1 MRQKIQKFGRAL
13 SSMVMPNIGAFIAWG
28 LITAL
33 FIPTGWMP
41 NEHLGKLVDPMLKYL
56 LPLLIAYTGGRN
68 VAGDR
73 GAVIGAIAAMGVII
87 GSDIPMFIGAML
99 MGPFAAWC
107 IKKFDSLIAGKVRAG
122 FEMLVN
128 NFSIGII
135 GFCLAILG
143 YLVIGDVIT
152 LISKAIGAGADFIIQ
167 KGLLPLISFVVEPAK
182 VLFLNNAVHHGILA
196 PIGIEQ
202 ASHLGQ
208 SIIFLVDPNPGP
220 GLGLLLA
227 FWLLGK
233 GVEKESA
240 PGSIII
246 HFFGGIH
253 EVYFPYVLAK
263 PVLIL
268 AMIAGSSAGLLFF
281 SIFDAGLVSV
291 ASPGSIITTVALAS
305 KGKTLLV
312 LTGILLSAA
321 VSFLVAA
328 PFIRGFKKKEEE
340 IIEAEETAEL
350 ELANEGGKISKIIF
364 ACDAGMGSS
373 ALGATRFRQ
382 RIQKAGFNGIH
393 VSNTAANSLPDD
405 ADAVVCQKMIADRLV
420 GTKWE
425 KKLVVITNFLSDP
438 QLDKFFEVIEA
449 QETAPAETEVAAAQ
463 EMTSMPE
470 GTAPITAEVE
480 NEAGNSLLLR
490 KNIIIGLAPESKEE
504 AIRRAGRLL
513 ADSGYVEPSYA
524 DAMIDRENLA
534 TTYMGMGL
542 AIPHGTSEAKEKV
555 LKSGIC
561 VLQYPEGVDFG
572 EEKARFVIGIAG
584 VGDAHLEILSKLAET
599 LEDEELLE
607 KLMVT
612 EDPEEIYKT
621 LN

>member
-1 MRQKIQKFGRAL
+1 MRQKVQKFGRAL
-13 SSMVMPNIGAFIAWG
+13 SGMVMPNIGAFIAWG

-41 NEHLGKLVDPMLKYL
+41 NENLAKLVDPMLKYL

-73 GAVIGAIAAMGVII
+73 GAVIGAIAGMGVII
-87 GSDIPMFIGAML
+87 GSDIPMFIGAMM

-107 IKKFDSLIAGKVRAG
+107 IKQFDKLVAGKVRAG

-135 GFCLAILG
+135 GFGLAILG

-152 LISKAIGAGADFIIQ
+152 WLSTAIGAGADFIIR
-167 KGLLPLISFVVEPAK
+167 KGLLPLISFIVEPAK

-220 GLGLLLA
+220 GLGLLMA

-263 PVLIL
+263 PILII

-305 KGKTLLV
+305 RGKTLLV
-312 LTGILLSAA
+312 LTGILLSAL

-328 PFIRGFKKKEEE
+328 PFIRGYKKKEEDIRE
-340 IIEAEETAEL
+340 TVETADL
-350 ELANEGGKISKIIF
+350 ELAVENKGISKIIF

-382 RIQKAGFNGIH
+382 RIEKAGIAGIH

-405 ADAVVCQKMIADRLV
+405 ADAVVCQKIIADRLV
-420 GTKWE
+420 GSKWE

-438 QLDKFFEVIEA
+438 QLDKFFDIISSQSA
-449 QETAPAETEVAAAQ
+449 GDTAAAEQ
-463 EMTSMPE
+463 DQAPETSSEPS
-470 GTAPITAEVE
+470 E
-480 NEAGNSLLLR
+480 NVLLLK

-504 AIRRAGRLL
+504 AIRRAGQLL
-513 ADSGYVEPSYA
+513 ADSGYVDAGYV
-524 DAMIDRENLA
+524 DAMIEREGIA

-542 AIPHGTSEAKEKV
+542 AIPHGTSEAKDKV
-555 LKSGIC
+555 VKSGIC

-572 EEKARFVIGIAG
+572 DEKARFVIGIAG
-584 VGDAHLEILSKLAET
+584 VGDAHLEILAKLAET

-607 KLMVT
+607 RLMST
-612 EDPEEIYKT
+612 EKPEEIYNA

>member
-1 MRQKIQKFGRAL
+1 
-13 SSMVMPNIGAFIAWG
+13 MPNIGAFIAWG

-33 FIPTGWMP
+33 FIPTGWLP
-41 NEHLGKLVDPMLKYL
+41 NEHLAKLVDPMLKYL

-99 MGPFAAWC
+99 MGPFVAWC
-107 IKKFDSLIAGKVRAG
+107 IKKFDRLIAGKVKAG

-152 LISKAIGAGADFIIQ
+152 WLSTAIGAGADFIIK
-167 KGLLPLISFVVEPAK
+167 KGLLPLIAFIVEPAK

-220 GLGLLLA
+220 GLGLLMA

-233 GVEKESA
+233 GAEKESA
-240 PGSIII
+240 PGAIII

-253 EVYFPYVLAK
+253 EVFFPYILAK
-263 PVLIL
+263 PILIL
-268 AMIAGSSAGLLFF
+268 ATIAGSAAGLLFF

-312 LTGILLSAA
+312 LTGILLSAL

-340 IIEAEETAEL
+340 IRETEEAADL
-350 ELANEGGKISKIIF
+350 ELSVESKGISKIIF

-382 RIQKAGFNGIH
+382 RIEKAGITGIH
-393 VSNTAANSLPDD
+393 VSNTAANSLPAD
-405 ADAVVCQKMIADRLV
+405 ADVVVCQKMIADRLV
-420 GTKWE
+420 GSRWE
-425 KKLVVITNFLSDP
+425 NKLVVITNFLSDP
-438 QLDKFFEVIEA
+438 QLDKFFDLVQSQASGEIAAAEPEQA
-449 QETAPAETEVAAAQ
+449 QETPAEP
-463 EMTSMPE
+463 S
-470 GTAPITAEVE
+470 E
-480 NEAGNSLLLR
+480 NTLLLK

-504 AIRRAGRLL
+504 AIRRAGQLL
-513 ADSGYVEPSYA
+513 ADSGYVETPYIE
-524 DAMIDRENLA
+524 AMIERENIA

-542 AIPHGTSEAKEKV
+542 AIPHGTSEAKDKV

-572 EEKARFVIGIAG
+572 DEKARFVIGIAG
-584 VGDAHLEILSKLAET
+584 VGDAHLEILAKLAET

-607 KLMVT
+607 KLMST
-612 EDPEEIYKT
+612 ENPEDIYNA

>member
-1 MRQKIQKFGRAL
+1 MRQKVQKFGRAL
-13 SSMVMPNIGAFIAWG
+13 SGMVMPNIGAFIAWG

-41 NEHLGKLVDPMLKYL
+41 NENLAKLVDPMLKYL

-73 GAVIGAIAAMGVII
+73 GAVIGAIAGMGVII
-87 GSDIPMFIGAML
+87 GSDIPMFIGAMM

-107 IKKFDSLIAGKVRAG
+107 IKQFDKLVAGKVRAG

-135 GFCLAILG
+135 GFGLAILG

-152 LISKAIGAGADFIIQ
+152 WLSTAIGAGADFIIR
-167 KGLLPLISFVVEPAK
+167 KGLLPLISFIVEPAK

-220 GLGLLLA
+220 GLGLLMA

-263 PVLIL
+263 PILII

-305 KGKTLLV
+305 RGKTLLV
-312 LTGILLSAA
+312 LTGILLSAL

-328 PFIRGFKKKEEE
+328 PFIRGFKKKEEDIRE
-340 IIEAEETAEL
+340 TVETADL
-350 ELANEGGKISKIIF
+350 ELAVENKGISKIIF

-382 RIQKAGFNGIH
+382 RIEKAGIAGIH

-405 ADAVVCQKMIADRLV
+405 ADAVVCQKIIADRLV
-420 GTKWE
+420 GSKWE

-438 QLDKFFEVIEA
+438 QLDKFFDIISSQSA
-449 QETAPAETEVAAAQ
+449 GDTAAAEQ
-463 EMTSMPE
+463 DQAPETSSEPS
-470 GTAPITAEVE
+470 E
-480 NEAGNSLLLR
+480 NVLLLK

-504 AIRRAGRLL
+504 AIRRAGQLL
-513 ADSGYVEPSYA
+513 ADSGYVDAGYV
-524 DAMIDRENLA
+524 DAMIEREGIA

-542 AIPHGTSEAKEKV
+542 AIPHGTSEAKDKV
-555 LKSGIC
+555 VKSGIC

-572 EEKARFVIGIAG
+572 DEKARFVIGIAG
-584 VGDAHLEILSKLAET
+584 VGDAHLEILAKLAET

-607 KLMVT
+607 RLMST
-612 EDPEEIYKT
+612 EKPEEIYNA

>member
-1 MRQKIQKFGRAL
+1 MRQKVQKFGRAL
-13 SSMVMPNIGAFIAWG
+13 SGMVMPNIGAFIAWG

-33 FIPTGWMP
+33 FIPTGWLP
-41 NEHLGKLVDPMLKYL
+41 NEHLAKLVDPMLKYL

-107 IKKFDSLIAGKVRAG
+107 IKQFDKLIAGRVRAG

-135 GFCLAILG
+135 GFALAILG

-152 LISKAIGAGADFIIQ
+152 WLSTAIGAGADFII
-167 KGLLPLISFVVEPAK
+167 KRGLLPLIAFIVEPAK

-220 GLGLLLA
+220 GLGLLMA

-268 AMIAGSSAGLLFF
+268 AMIAGSATGLLFF

-312 LTGILLSAA
+312 LTGILLSAL
-321 VSFLVAA
+321 VSFLVSA
-328 PFIRGFKKKEEE
+328 PFIKGFRKKDEKIKEESGTDVP
-340 IIEAEETAEL
+340 AL
-350 ELANEGGKISKIIF
+350 ELAPENNRISKIIF

-382 RIQKAGFNGIH
+382 RIEKAGITGIH
-393 VSNTAANSLPDD
+393 VSNTAANSLPHD
-405 ADAVVCQKMIADRLV
+405 ADVVVCQKMIADRLV

-425 KKLVVITNFLSDP
+425 NRLVVITNFLSDP
-438 QLDKFFEVIEA
+438 QLDRFFEIVSA
-449 QETAPAETEVAAAQ
+449 QETESEIQDKTALSPEVQEVAA
-463 EMTSMPE
+463 ELP
-470 GTAPITAEVE
+470 
-480 NEAGNSLLLR
+480 GNSLLLE
-490 KNIIIGLAPESKEE
+490 KNILIGLAPESKEE
-504 AIRRAGRLL
+504 AIRRAGQLL
-513 ADSGYVEPSYA
+513 VKSGYVEAPYV
-524 DAMIDRENLA
+524 DAMIERENIA

-542 AIPHGTSEAKEKV
+542 AIPHGTSEAKDKV

-561 VLQYPEGVDFG
+561 VLQYPEGVDFDD
-572 EEKARFVIGIAG
+572 EKARFVIGIAG

-607 KLMVT
+607 KLMST
-612 EDPEEIYKT
+612 ENPEEIYNA

>member
-1 MRQKIQKFGRAL
+1 
-13 SSMVMPNIGAFIAWG
+13 
-28 LITAL
+28 
-33 FIPTGWMP
+33 
-41 NEHLGKLVDPMLKYL
+41 
-56 LPLLIAYTGGRN
+56 
-68 VAGDR
+68 
-73 GAVIGAIAAMGVII
+73 
-87 GSDIPMFIGAML
+87 
-99 MGPFAAWC
+99 
-107 IKKFDSLIAGKVRAG
+107 
-122 FEMLVN
+122 MLVN
-128 NFSIGII
+128 NFSKGII
-135 GFCLAILG
+135 GFGLAILV

-152 LISKAIGAGADFIIQ
+152 WISTAIGAGADFVIK
-167 KGLLPLISFVVEPAK
+167 KGLFPLIAFIVEPAK

-202 ASHLGQ
+202 ASHIGQ

-227 FWLLGK
+227 FWVLGK

-263 PVLIL
+263 PILIL
-268 AMIAGSSAGLLFF
+268 AMIAGSATGLMFF

-312 LTGILLSAA
+312 LTGILLSAL

-328 PFIRGFKKKEEE
+328 PFIRGFKKKENAVMAEE
-340 IIEAEETAEL
+340 IAEAEEIAI
-350 ELANEGGKISKIIF
+350 GSGSISKIIF

-382 RIQKAGFNGIH
+382 RLEKAGITGVH
-393 VSNTAANSLPDD
+393 VSNTAANSLPAD
-405 ADAVVCQKMIADRLV
+405 ADIVVCQKMIADRLK
-420 GTKWE
+420 GSKWE
-425 KKLVVITNFLSDP
+425 NKLVVITNFLSDP
-438 QLDKFFEVIEA
+438 QLDRFFGLVSS
-449 QETAPAETEVAAAQ
+449 QDTAPSVTEEEIPSTEV
-463 EMTSMPE
+463 P
-470 GTAPITAEVE
+470 AE
-480 NEAGNSLLLR
+480 EADNSLLLM

-504 AIRRAGRLL
+504 AIRRAGKLLL
-513 ADSGYVEPSYA
+513 ASGYVEEEYVE
-524 DAMIDRENLA
+524 AMIAREEIA

-542 AIPHGTSEAKEKV
+542 AIPHGTSEAKDKV
-555 LKSGIC
+555 KKSGIS
-561 VLQYPEGVDFG
+561 VLQYPKGVDFG
-572 EEKARFVIGIAG
+572 DEKARFVIGIAG

-607 KLMVT
+607 KLMST
-612 EDPEEIYKT
+612 ENPEEIYNA

>member
-1 MRQKIQKFGRAL
+1 
-13 SSMVMPNIGAFIAWG
+13 MVMPNIGAFIAWG

-41 NEHLGKLVDPMLKYL
+41 NEHLAKLVDPMLKYL

-87 GSDIPMFIGAML
+87 GSDIPMFIGAMM
-99 MGPFAAWC
+99 MGPLAAWC

-135 GFCLAILG
+135 GFGLAILG

-152 LISKAIGAGADFIIQ
+152 WISTAIGAGADFIIK
-167 KGLLPLISFVVEPAK
+167 KGLFPLIAFIVEPAK

-227 FWLLGK
+227 FWMLGK

-268 AMIAGSSAGLLFF
+268 AMIAGSASGLLFF

-312 LTGILLSAA
+312 LTGILLSAL

-328 PFIRGFKKKEEE
+328 PFIRGFKKKED
-340 IIEAEETAEL
+340 EAVEHAGEL
-350 ELANEGGKISKIIF
+350 ELAVDNKVISKVIF

-382 RIQKAGFNGIH
+382 RIEKAGITGIH
-393 VSNTAANSLPDD
+393 VSNTAANNLPAD
-405 ADAVVCQKMIADRLV
+405 ADIVVCQKIIADRLK
-420 GTKWE
+420 GTIWE
-425 KKLVVITNFLSDP
+425 NRLIVITNFLSDP
-438 QLDKFFEVIEA
+438 QLDRFFELVSSQSAAQTESAVTEPAVIEEA
-449 QETAPAETEVAAAQ
+449 ATE
-463 EMTSMPE
+463 
-470 GTAPITAEVE
+470 
-480 NEAGNSLLLR
+480 EAGNGLLLM
-490 KNIIIGLAPESKEE
+490 KNIVIGLAPEPKEE
-504 AIRRAGRLL
+504 AIRRAGQLL
-513 ADSGYVEPSYA
+513 AASGYVEAAYI
-524 DAMIDRENLA
+524 DAMVERENIA

-542 AIPHGTSEAKEKV
+542 AIPHGTSEAKDKV
-555 LKSGIC
+555 RKSGIC

-572 EEKARFVIGIAG
+572 DEKARFVIGIAG

-599 LEDEELLE
+599 LEDEDLLE
-607 KLMVT
+607 RLMNT
-612 EDPEEIYKT
+612 ENPEEIYNA

>member
-1 MRQKIQKFGRAL
+1 MRQKVQKFGRAL
-13 SSMVMPNIGAFIAWG
+13 SGMVMPNIGAFIAWG

-41 NEHLGKLVDPMLKYL
+41 NENLAKLVDPMLKYL

-73 GAVIGAIAAMGVII
+73 GAVIGAIAGMGVII
-87 GSDIPMFIGAML
+87 GSDIPMFIGAMM

-107 IKKFDSLIAGKVRAG
+107 IKQFDKLVAGKVRAG

-135 GFCLAILG
+135 GFGLAILG

-152 LISKAIGAGADFIIQ
+152 WLSTAIGAGADFIIR
-167 KGLLPLISFVVEPAK
+167 KGLLPLISFIVEPAK

-220 GLGLLLA
+220 GLGLLMA

-263 PVLIL
+263 PILII

-305 KGKTLLV
+305 RGKTLLV
-312 LTGILLSAA
+312 LTGILLSAL

-328 PFIRGFKKKEEE
+328 PFIRGYKKKEEDIRE
-340 IIEAEETAEL
+340 TVETADL
-350 ELANEGGKISKIIF
+350 ELAVENKGISKIIF

-382 RIQKAGFNGIH
+382 RIEKAGIAGIH

-405 ADAVVCQKMIADRLV
+405 ADAVVCQKIIADRLV
-420 GTKWE
+420 GSKWE

-438 QLDKFFEVIEA
+438 QLDKFFDIISSQSA
-449 QETAPAETEVAAAQ
+449 GDTAAAEQ
-463 EMTSMPE
+463 DQAPETSSEPS
-470 GTAPITAEVE
+470 E
-480 NEAGNSLLLR
+480 NVLLLK

-504 AIRRAGRLL
+504 AIRRAGQLL
-513 ADSGYVEPSYA
+513 ADSGYVDAGYV
-524 DAMIDRENLA
+524 DAMIERERIA

-542 AIPHGTSEAKEKV
+542 AIPHGTSEAKDKV
-555 LKSGIC
+555 VKSGIC

-572 EEKARFVIGIAG
+572 DEKARFVIGIAG
-584 VGDAHLEILSKLAET
+584 VGDAHLEILAKLAET

-607 KLMVT
+607 RLMST
-612 EDPEEIYKT
+612 EKPEEIYNA